1 MELGVTAAPS
11 SWVSGAS
18 SFPKQA
24 FQDRQQESAKIDLE
38 KALAYCN
45 SSSEEEEEN
54 DKPVDERGATQ
65 AAMQASKPQISGRL
79 LPASSM
85 RTGTQGREDGS
96 SGSSSEGRR
105 RHGKKRRRHEKDG
118 GGKKGKTGSKKSKR
132 HSGKGGGRSER
143 EREEYL
149 RAEARAQAVLGGA
162 IPERRGGTVWA
173 GGDSLVGYALGY
185 SGPDSLDKHLM
196 CTDRCGSQE

>member
-1 MELGVTAAPS
+1 MELGVTAAPA

-38 KALAYCN
+38 KSLAYCN
-45 SSSEEEEEN
+45 SSSEDEEEH
-54 DKPVDERGATQ
+54 DRPVLEGGATR

-79 LPASSM
+79 PASSV
-85 RTGTQGREDGS
+85 RTGAQASDDGS
-96 SGSSSEGRR
+96 SGSSSEGRH
-105 RHGKKRRRHEKDG
+105 RHGEKRRRHEKDG
-118 GGKKGKTGSKKSKR
+118 GGKKSKTGSKKSKR
-132 HSGKGGGRSER
+132 HSGRRERS

-149 RAEARAQAVLGGA
+149 RAEARARAVLGGA

-196 CTDRCGSQE
+196 CTDRCGTEE